1 MPPASASME
10 HIGPGFGDPT
20 QNLQRGGDPPSYTT
34 VTAAASSSSPPRSRY
49 RAVNGPRHKNERRD
63 HRRQQPAA
71 AEPSG
76 LPLWTAKFRYD
87 AQGEDEL
94 SLKRGDIVEVLS
106 TDAKISGDEGWWTG
120 KLGDK
125 VGIFPANFVVD
136 TAVGNDHITEIEFK
150 ELELEEVIGV
160 GGFGKVYRG
169 YWNNKEVAVKAARQ
183 DPDEDISETIKNV
196 QQEANLFWLLDNEN
210 IVSMLGVCLQV
221 PNLCLIMEYAR
232 GGSLNQV
239 LKGRKI
245 RPDILVDW
253 AIQIARGMNYLHN
266 GAPISLI
273 HRDLKSSNGQ

>member
-1 MPPASASME
+1 ME
-10 HIGPGFGDPT
+10 HIGPGFSGPT
-20 QNLQRGGDPPSYTT
+20 QNLQRGDPPSYLT
-34 VTAAASSSSPPRSRY
+34 SSPRPRFHV
-49 RAVNGPRHKNERRD
+49 VNSPRHKNDRREQ
-63 HRRQQPAA
+63 RRPPD
-71 AEPSG
+71 AEPSS

-183 DPDEDISETIKNV
+183 DPDEDISETLKNV

-210 IVSMLGVCLQV
+210 IVSMLGVCLQA

-273 HRDLKSSNGQ
+273 HRDLKSSNGQLTM